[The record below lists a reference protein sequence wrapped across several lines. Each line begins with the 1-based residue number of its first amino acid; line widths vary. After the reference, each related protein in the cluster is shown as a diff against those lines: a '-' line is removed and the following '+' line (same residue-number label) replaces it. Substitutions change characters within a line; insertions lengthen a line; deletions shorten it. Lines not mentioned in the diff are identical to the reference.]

1 MRELLDRHGTGR
13 LLFRNTRAA
22 VQGFPERELHPY
34 PLPSPDEYL
43 ELPVG
48 EHAELYPE
56 VSYQAQEEIDDEQ
69 RWWRIDPRVEWLIDT
84 LKMLKKFKVLVICA
98 HAETALDLEDAL
110 RVRSGIPATVFH
122 EGMSILE
129 RDRAAAYFADE
140 EFGAQVLICSEIG
153 SEGRNFQFAHHLVL
167 FDLPAHPDL
176 LEQRIG
182 RLDRIGQKHR
192 IQLHVPYLENSPQER
207 LFQWYHQALNAF
219 LATCPT
225 GNALQHQFGP
235 RLLPLLE
242 NGDDGQWQQLLD
254 EATAERIRLEGELHS
269 GRDRLLEL
277 NSGGAGEGE
286 ALVEAILEQDDQF
299 TLPIYME
306 ELFNAF
312 GIDSEDH
319 SDNALILRPSE
330 KMLDASFPL
339 GDDEAVTVTYDRE
352 QALAR
357 EDMQFLTWEHPM
369 VQGGMDLVL
378 SGSMGNTA
386 VALIKNKALKP
397 GTVLLELLYVSEVV
411 GPRKLQLGRF
421 LPPAALRC
429 LLDANGNDLAPK
441 VGFETLNDQ
450 LESVT
455 RASANKFVQAQR
467 DVLAKQINDAEAKVM
482 PRHVE
487 RVAEA
492 KRRLIAELDEELA
505 RLIALRAVNPSVR
518 DSEIEALRE
527 QREQSLAMFDKA
539 ALRLEAIRVLV
550 AG

>member
-1 MRELLDRHGTGR
+1 
-13 LLFRNTRAA
+13 
-22 VQGFPERELHPY
+22 
-34 PLPSPDEYL
+34 
-43 ELPVG
+43 
-48 EHAELYPE
+48 
-56 VSYQAQEEIDDEQ
+56 
-69 RWWRIDPRVEWLIDT
+69 
-84 LKMLKKFKVLVICA
+84 
-98 HAETALDLEDAL
+98 
-110 RVRSGIPATVFH
+110 
-122 EGMSILE
+122 
-129 RDRAAAYFADE
+129 
-140 EFGAQVLICSEIG
+140 
-153 SEGRNFQFAHHLVL
+153 
-167 FDLPAHPDL
+167 
-176 LEQRIG
+176 
-182 RLDRIGQKHR
+182 
-192 IQLHVPYLENSPQER
+192 
-207 LFQWYHQALNAF
+207 
-219 LATCPT
+219 
-225 GNALQHQFGP
+225 
-235 RLLPLLE
+235 
-242 NGDDGQWQQLLD
+242 
-254 EATAERIRLEGELHS
+254 
-269 GRDRLLEL
+269 
-277 NSGGAGEGE
+277 
-286 ALVEAILEQDDQF
+286 
-299 TLPIYME
+299 
-306 ELFNAF
+306 NAF

-339 GDDEAVTVTYDRE
+339 GDDEAVTITYDRE

-450 LESVT
+450 LESVP

-482 PRHVE
+482 PRHIE

-518 DSEIEALRE
+518 DSEIDALRE